1 MLLGF
6 SRVEARRTKETGRN
20 LVISLSKRRL
30 PKAESRAPSLIAR
43 LEVKP
48 GTGYVSAWQLASRTY
63 RLCGLLLRC
72 CLLVAVARE
81 GLERG
86 LGIGV
91 TPKVE
96 HRAREGGG
104 TQSH

>member
-30 PKAESRAPSLIAR
+30 LKAESRAPSLTAR
-43 LEVKP
+43 LEDKP

-72 CLLVAVARE
+72 CLSVAVVRE